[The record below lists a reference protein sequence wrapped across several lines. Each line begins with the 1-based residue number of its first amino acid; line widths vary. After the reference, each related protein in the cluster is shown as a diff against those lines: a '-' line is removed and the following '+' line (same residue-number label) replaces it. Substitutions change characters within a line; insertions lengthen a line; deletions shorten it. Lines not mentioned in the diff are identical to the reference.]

1 MSTLSIVFRLWIFN
15 RREKKRPFLSKH
27 LSAVF
32 LENLRTA
39 VQINRNNKFSL
50 HCETKESQWV
60 RAFEKMRMQKDHGSN
75 INVPFSAFTGSY
87 RILISFRRNDYSK
100 WNWTAGLFRHRNGRK
115 RADKSQE
122 WYYWFLAAPFSTLSV
137 CDSVP
142 SNYSPLLPLH
152 TPLIRA
158 FYSAV
163 RSLVTFA
170 DCQRNKWLGKK
181 QPPAF

>member
-1 MSTLSIVFRLWIFN
+1 M
-15 RREKKRPFLSKH
+15 
-27 LSAVF
+27 
-32 LENLRTA
+32 
-39 VQINRNNKFSL
+39 QINKNNKFSL

-122 WYYWFLAAPFSTLSV
+122 WYYWFLAAPFSTPSV